1 MSFVYPVFS
10 FSYSGGVYTDMSL
23 FVVLSLILA
32 LAGWSSG
39 IHDKYITVPSY
50 EG

>member
-1 MSFVYPVFS
+1 MSRFI
-10 FSYSGGVYTDMSL
+10 
-23 FVVLSLILA
+23 VLSLTLA
-32 LAGWSSG
+32 LAGLSSG